1 MDIDSNAVWHHNS
14 NDHTWPVAGKYPN
27 AWGLYDMVGNVWQ
40 WLNDWHGNYT
50 SAAQTDPMGPASGI
64 DRVARGGSYS
74 ILDSDLLLRSA
85 IRNGGWRPY
94 DRGNL
99 TGFRVVQ
106 R

>member
-1 MDIDSNAVWHHNS
+1 
-14 NDHTWPVAGKYPN
+14 
-27 AWGLYDMVGNVWQ
+27 MVGNVWQ
-40 WLNDWHGNYT
+40 WLNDWNGMYA
-50 SAAQTDPMGPASGI
+50 SAAQTDPTGPSSEI
-64 DRVARGGSYS
+64 DRLARGGSYS

-85 IRNGGWRPY
+85 IGNGGWRPS